1 MNEETYVEKLIRLFD
16 ALRDDEFKG
25 KNTCNGVACKDC
37 PFNVIE
43 KSGDEACIFHTIF
56 KIIEKWSEEHPQ
68 EYKASQLKKYK
79 VSKFEYEYL
88 KTFNDVEGRFYFFED
103 NILMFLLEMGHFEG
117 ATGETEVKE
126 YFENCEV
133 E

>member
-1 MNEETYVEKLIRLFD
+1 MIEIVERW
-16 ALRDDEFKG
+16 G
-25 KNTCNGVACKDC
+25 K
-37 PFNVIE
+37 
-43 KSGDEACIFHTIF
+43 
-56 KIIEKWSEEHPQ
+56 EHPP
-68 EYKASQLKKYK
+68 KKYK
-79 VSKFEYEYL
+79 VSQFEYEYL

-103 NILMFLLEMGHFEG
+103 DILMFLLEMGHFEG

>member
-16 ALRDDEFKG
+16 TLRDDEFKG

-103 NILMFLLEMGHFEG
+103 DILMFLLEMGHFEG

>member
-16 ALRDDEFKG
+16 TLRDDEFKG

-68 EYKASQLKKYK
+68 EYKASQLKKIQSVK
-79 VSKFEYEYL
+79 V
-88 KTFNDVEGRFYFFED
+88 
-103 NILMFLLEMGHFEG
+103 
-117 ATGETEVKE
+117 
-126 YFENCEV
+126 
-133 E
+133 